1 MIDSEEGGTT
11 VLVCNRTSCKRY
23 YNWEYFRKTVGDG
36 FVVQNQK
43 LEIVTSNR
51 TIVCENNMMK
61 SKHLLLTEGFN
72 STPQLYASQTRT
84 SFIHDL

>member
-11 VLVCNRTSCKRY
+11 VFVCNRTSCKRY

-43 LEIVTSNR
+43 TRDFYQTILTSYSKYFFFKAEYLR
-51 TIVCENNMMK
+51 GCFQLPPAQGK
-61 SKHLLLTEGFN
+61 SFWFKK
-72 STPQLYASQTRT
+72 
-84 SFIHDL
+84 

>member
-1 MIDSEEGGTT
+1 MLDSEEGGTT

-43 LEIVTSNR
+43 LEIFRWNNNQ
-51 TIVCENNMMK
+51 TILPSY
-61 SKHLLLTEGFN
+61 SKYFFFKEEC
-72 STPQLYASQTRT
+72 
-84 SFIHDL
+84 

>member
-23 YNWEYFRKTVGDG
+23 YNWEYFRKTVRNG

-43 LEIVTSNR
+43 LEIVRSK
-51 TIVCENNMMK
+51 NMK
-61 SKHLLLTEGFN
+61 KAEGF
-72 STPQLYASQTRT
+72 SCISQTRA
-84 SFIHDL
+84 SI

>member
-36 FVVQNQK
+36 FVVQNQN
-43 LEIVTSNR
+43 SR
-51 TIVCENNMMK
+51 
-61 SKHLLLTEGFN
+61 LLRRIE
-72 STPQLYASQTRT
+72 Q
-84 SFIHDL
+84 